1 MVGRSVTILATP
13 TAHSCVPAVREQPY
27 QYSAPTGAVRYNRI
41 REEWDG
47 ACTGPACGSRG
58 GKPVTLSARLL
69 ILLLPF
75 TALLLG
81 LAQSSTLAS
90 EARSIYGIHD
100 HEPRPTEYL
109 NRIKA
114 KVGAGWVTAT
124 VAVGS
129 NPADQGGADFRSI
142 SSEGHTVICR
152 INNGYGL
159 DGTIP
164 VKSKYDDFAQRCA
177 NFVRNSQGCN
187 TWVIG
192 NETNLAAEW
201 PLDGG
206 RLKYVSPQDYA
217 ECFRKVYN
225 AIKAVRPND
234 RVIPQALAPWAGPY
248 GSGTIGGYPHDPM
261 PLNWVQYMNQ
271 MLTAI
276 AATGPL
282 DGIALHINSRGYSTA
297 AIHSTAKMNAGGM
310 LLYSSFYVYKD
321 WIEYGIPSSLYHL
334 PLYATECNGYFYW
347 KGGHPEDPSQHY
359 LAGWMQEIYA
369 EINRHNQQAALT
381 GKPIFRCVN
390 MYRWCAYCD
399 DWNIDGASNP
409 YRGQILS
416 DLDAALDAGYV
427 WPDPDGIV
435 VDNTDAGFSIV
446 SGVWSTGTIATDK
459 YGADYRWKSTVSG
472 AASGVAR
479 WTPPLQRGGMYDVL
493 VWYSQGWNRSPDA
506 PYTVQSL
513 NGEQVFRVDQRSNGG
528 CWVLLGRFPMIPGH
542 ASVRLADNAG
552 PSVVIAD
559 AVRWEYRGE
568 LPTTGSLTGTVRDV
582 NGAPVPGATVS
593 IEELNQSRVTGS
605 DGTFAF
611 TGLRAGLYTA
621 AATKT
626 GYSQHRIENIPVGEG
641 VRQQDFTLG
650 CLQVS
655 RIGLARGHPNG
666 TVVALEGKVVSENT
680 GSWLWIQE
688 PDRSAAIRVAGF
700 WPAMSPGD
708 VISVSGT
715 LGLHGNE
722 RAITGAAVLRTGS
735 AGIPAPVSM
744 RTADIGGPPLAP
756 YTPGVTRPPAT
767 GLHTVGLR
775 VRATGIVTSASPP
788 SGFYLDD
795 GCGLTDGSGL
805 GLRVTLWPQHS
816 TPTPG
821 HMVSV
826 VGNAGLYQ
834 TTGGNARLLWCGP
847 AGSIEVLFP

>member
-1 MVGRSVTILATP
+1 M
-13 TAHSCVPAVREQPY
+13 
-27 QYSAPTGAVRYNRI
+27 
-41 REEWDG
+41 
-47 ACTGPACGSRG
+47 
-58 GKPVTLSARLL
+58 TLSARLL
-69 ILLLPF
+69 ILLLPS
-75 TALLLG
+75 TALLLC
-81 LAQSSTLAS
+81 LAQSCTRAS

-124 VAVGS
+124 VEVGS
-129 NPADQGGADFRSI
+129 NPADQSGVDFRSI

-159 DGTIP
+159 NGTIP

-187 TWVIG
+187 IWVIG
-192 NETNLAAEW
+192 NETNLASEW

-206 RLKYVSPQDYA
+206 RLRYISPQDYA

-321 WIEYGIPSSLYHL
+321 WIDYGIPSSLYHL

-369 EINRHNQQAALT
+369 EIDRHNRQAVLT
-381 GKPIFRCVN
+381 GKPVFRCVN
-390 MYRWCAYCD
+390 MYRWCDHCD
-399 DWNIDGASNP
+399 GWNIDGASNP
-409 YRGQILS
+409 YRAQILS
-416 DLDAALDAGYV
+416 DLDAALDAGYF
-427 WPDPDGIV
+427 WPDPDAVI
-435 VDNTDAGFSIV
+435 VDNSDAGFSVV
-446 SGVWSTGTIATDK
+446 SGVWSVGTIATDK
-459 YGADYRWKSTVSG
+459 YGADYRWKSTVG
-472 AASGVAR
+472 ATGAGVVR
-479 WTPPLQRGGMYDVL
+479 WTPQLQREGMYDVA
-493 VWYSQGWNRSPDA
+493 VWYSQGANRAPDA
-506 PYTVQSL
+506 PYTVESL
-513 NGEQVFRVDQRSNGG
+513 NGDQTFRVDQRANGG
-528 CWVLLGRFPMIPGH
+528 RWVSLGRFPMVPAR
-542 ASVRLADNAG
+542 ASVRLSDNAG

-568 LPTTGSLTGTVRDV
+568 LPSTGSLTGTVRDV
-582 NGAPVPGATVS
+582 NGAPVAGATVV
-593 IEELNQSRVTGS
+593 IEGQPQTMVTGS
-605 DGTFAF
+605 AGTYTF
-611 TGLRAGLYTA
+611 TGLRAGLYTVTA
-621 AATKT
+621 SKP
-626 GYSQHRIENIPVGEG
+626 GYTAHRMEGVAVGEG

-650 CLQVS
+650 CAQVE
-655 RIGLARGHPNG
+655 RIGAVRSYPNG
-666 TVVALEGKVVSENT
+666 TVVALQGKVVTENA
-680 GSWLWIQE
+680 GSWFWMQE
-688 PDRSAAIRVAGF
+688 PDRSAAIRVAGA
-700 WPAMSPGD
+700 WPSVAAGD
-708 VISVSGT
+708 VVSVSGT

-744 RTADIGGPPLAP
+744 RTRDIAGPPVAP
-756 YTPGVTRPPAT
+756 HTPGVTRPPAT

-775 VRATGIVTSASPP
+775 VRATGVVTSSSPP

-795 GCGLTDGSGL
+795 GCALTDGSGF
-805 GLRVTLWPQHS
+805 GLRVTHWPQHA
-816 TPTPG
+816 TPAPG
-821 HMVSV
+821 QMVSV

-834 TTGGNARLLWCGP
+834 TSGGNARLLWCGP
-847 AGSIEVLFP
+847 TGSIEVLFP